1 MNFDSLH
8 KAFKETIPNSFSI
21 KTRIPKQKILIT
33 TKTKTKLKG
42 ILKLKTRLMDL
53 KYNPF

>member
-1 MNFDSLH
+1 MNFESLH
-8 KAFKETIPNSFSI
+8 KAFKENIPNSFSI
-21 KTRIPKQKILIT
+21 KTRIPKQKIIIT